1 MADIIATGFALLML
15 VGLVIFMFS
24 TLKKLGFFPVEK

>member
-1 MADIIATGFALLML
+1 MADIIATAFALLML
-15 VGLVIFMFS
+15 VGLVIFMVS